1 MAKRNDTRDIVT
13 SKNSTNQDH
22 FLTVTLYP
30 EPTPKFP
37 WIRLKGL
44 WLAQAGFTPDTKIRV
59 RVMTDC
65 LVITRE
71 ETPS

>member
-1 MAKRNDTRDIVT
+1 MAKRNHTREGRVPTTIRQVR
-13 SKNSTNQDH
+13 

-30 EPTPKFP
+30 EGQSLIP
-37 WIRLKGL
+37 WIRLWGR
-44 WLAQAGFTPDTKIRV
+44 WLHQAGFTPQSKVRV

-71 ETPS
+71 DAPP